1 MPPTP
6 VGIPPYQKWMKETSV
21 WNKPRSKEMKELD
34 AAIQDYDRS
43 TLAARDAK
51 LYNIRQYL
59 NAWKAKEGPHWMQ
72 SVRNQTGIITAL
84 DKFLNGTTQGL
95 TREEMEAWKLVCAAA
110 RENCKKMMMGRQL
123 TVKNTSIGGTL
134 ADIASAAKT
143 AYSTAKTVH
152 SVATGVTPLAY
163 QGSKVALQATG
174 AAAHLA
180 IEHAAHDLLKA
191 CFDVADIHIVMHA
204 LGPLFAEVVHSITPF
219 IGMVANGAKAAV
231 GWGLVIKQG
240 WERYQLGQITES
252 FAPGDP
258 EAAFK
263 AILVIVNRN
272 LQAQVGDAT
281 IATTGFGLQ
290 VGLFFADGGAVS
302 GPVVGVAACV
312 AKLLS
317 QIIQFARDY
326 KETKKVNAQLLSGPW
341 DLTLFKTCP
350 LLGCYL
356 IACSDTSAVIN
367 LAIDEFGSDQWV
379 DKIEMLK
386 AKADPAI
393 EKAGDLIRDSR
404 YEIRELRHSKGVVKP
419 HPKVFGY
426 NPIDRVKGLA
436 NSFGSTSQNIE
447 NVINRPP
454 KH

>member
-143 AYSTAKTVH
+143 AYSPAKTVH

-258 EAAFK
+258 EAA
-263 AILVIVNRN
+263 
-272 LQAQVGDAT
+272 
-281 IATTGFGLQ
+281 
-290 VGLFFADGGAVS
+290 FFADGGAVS